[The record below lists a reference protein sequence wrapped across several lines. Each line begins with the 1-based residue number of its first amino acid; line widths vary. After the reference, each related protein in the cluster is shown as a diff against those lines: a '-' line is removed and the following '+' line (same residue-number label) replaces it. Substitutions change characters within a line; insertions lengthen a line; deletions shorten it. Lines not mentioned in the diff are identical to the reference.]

1 MVMAG
6 RPSKARALDAW
17 MNGQRVGRWSV
28 SANAVHSFQYDA
40 NWPTSPHA
48 RPLSLSLPLSQTAR
62 ASHRGERVHGWFDHL
77 LPGGALARQRLQA
90 WHGATST
97 DAFDLLS
104 VVGRD
109 CAGALQLVSADG
121 DPGDPARMDAEPLTE
136 RELVRVLDACAG
148 DPAGALVPGAVPP
161 PAALPGAQAQL
172 ALLWH
177 GHRWCRPRGATPSTH
192 LLKLPL
198 GAAAGGA
205 PAISTSLE
213 NEWLCARLLQAFG
226 FAVAASRID
235 AIGPH
240 KVLRIERVDRRWLPE
255 GWCARLPMEDFC
267 QATGT
272 LPRDAHAQPT
282 LARMLDVLRASDE
295 AAQDRERLL
304 AALVVLWMLA
314 VPDASAKRFALR
326 WRPGSRFVLAPLP
339 GVMSAWPVLGNT
351 PSAASLKRLPWA
363 LSPARSPLAHH
374 QATPALWRDA
384 ARRHAL
390 GAPFE
395 SVLSGLVAWT
405 ERAIDSVSAQLPAG
419 YPHAVSDAIFDGLRR
434 GARAFAA

>member
-1 MVMAG
+1 MAG

-17 MNGQRVGRWSV
+17 MNGQRVGRWCV
-28 SANAVHSFQYDA
+28 SASAVHSFQYDVA
-40 NWPTSPHA
+40 WPRSPHA
-48 RPLSLSLPLSQTAR
+48 RPLSLSLPLSQTAQ
-62 ASHRGERVHGWFDHL
+62 ALHRGARVHGWFDHL
-77 LPGGALARQRLQA
+77 LPSGALARQRLQA
-90 WHGATST
+90 WHGAAST

-104 VVGRD
+104 IVGRD
-109 CAGALQLVSADG
+109 CVGALHLVSSDG
-121 DPGDPARMDAEPLTE
+121 HPGDPARIEAEPLTE
-136 RELVRVLDACAG
+136 RELVRLVDACAG
-148 DPAGALVPGAVPP
+148 DPATALGPAAVPP

-192 LLKLPL
+192 VVKLPL

-213 NEWLCARLLQAFG
+213 NEWLCARLLHAFG
-226 FAVAASRID
+226 FAVAPSRID
-235 AIGPH
+235 TVGPH
-240 KVLRIERVDRRWLPE
+240 KVLCIERVDRRWLSE

-272 LPRDAHAQPT
+272 LPRDARAQPT

-314 VPDASAKRFALR
+314 VPDASAQRFALR

-339 GVMSAWPVLGNT
+339 GVMSAWPVLGRA
-351 PSAASLKRLPWA
+351 PSASSLKRLPWA
-363 LSPARSPLAHH
+363 LSPARSALTHH
-374 QATPALWRDA
+374 QATPAQWRDA
-384 ARRHAL
+384 ARRQAL
-390 GAPFE
+390 GASFGT
-395 SVLSGLVAWT
+395 VLDGLAAWT
-405 ERAIDSVSAQLPAG
+405 DRAIDSVSAQLPAG
-419 YPHAVSDAIFDGLRR
+419 FPHAVSDAIFDGLRR